1 MGLFDRFRKQP
12 KVDPEVIKRNFIFIG
27 DSYDW

>member
-12 KVDPEVIKRNFIFIG
+12 KVDPEVMKRNFI
-27 DSYDW
+27 SARRQNLS